1 MLIDKELQF
10 SDAQAITGDAAS
22 TDYIDQGAAGD
33 ALQGA
38 ELYLVVRVH
47 TTLDSAGEAAT
58 LTVKLQSDD
67 NSSFSSAKD
76 HFISEAF
83 AESALVA
90 GTELV
95 KMKLPVGM
103 QRYIRVYYDR
113 GTEDFTSGKVDAFLT
128 PAVDVR

>member
-1 MLIDKELQF
+1 MIIDKELQF
-10 SDAQAITGDAAS
+10 SDAQAVTADAAS
-22 TDYIDQGAAGD
+22 TDHIDQVAAGD
-33 ALQGA
+33 ALHGS

-47 TTLDSAGEAAT
+47 TTMDSAGEAAT
-58 LTVKLQSDD
+58 LTIKLQSDD
-67 NSSFSSAKD
+67 NSSFNSAKD

-95 KMKLPVGM
+95 KMKLPTGM

-113 GTEDFTSGKVDAFLT
+113 GTEDFTAGKVDAFLT
-128 PAVDVR
+128 PTADVR